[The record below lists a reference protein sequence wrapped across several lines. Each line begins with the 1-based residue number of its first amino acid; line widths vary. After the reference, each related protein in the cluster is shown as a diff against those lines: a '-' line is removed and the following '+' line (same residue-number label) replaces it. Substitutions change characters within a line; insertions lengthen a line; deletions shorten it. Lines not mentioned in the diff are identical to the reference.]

1 MVVSVFASYALAR
14 KKFRG
19 AAIVMLIVLATMMLP
34 EEVVAI
40 PLSVVLS
47 DLPLL
52 HVNLIGTY
60 LGMILPDHAPIGLK
74 CPPLVADET
83 ARERNVFGCRSRAAG
98 NEKAPYRF

>member
-1 MVVSVFASYALAR
+1 MTNLPSSGGWTDR
-14 KKFRG
+14 TRFRG

-47 DLPLL
+47 DLPAL

-60 LGMILPDHAPIGLK
+60 LGMILPLGAWGFSIIVMTEFMREV
-74 CPPLVADET
+74 PLSLEEA
-83 ARERNVFGCRSRAAG
+83 ARIDGPASCGSSGR
-98 NEKAPYRF
+98 